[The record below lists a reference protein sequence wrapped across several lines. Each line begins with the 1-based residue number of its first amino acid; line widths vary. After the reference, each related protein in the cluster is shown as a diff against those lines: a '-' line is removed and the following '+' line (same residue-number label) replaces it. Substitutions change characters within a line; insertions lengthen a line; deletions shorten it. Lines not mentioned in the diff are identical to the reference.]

1 MSPEK
6 HCILRE
12 AEEILGIKI
21 RTARA
26 WVHDG
31 KLNAVKYGDSNRLYV
46 PESEIIRKQ
55 SEERA

>member
-1 MSPEK
+1 MCPEK
-6 HCILRE
+6 YYNLRDT
-12 AEEILGIKI
+12 AEILGIKI

-55 SEERA
+55 NEEKA

>member
-1 MSPEK
+1 MCPEK
-6 HCILRE
+6 HYNLRDT
-12 AEEILGIKI
+12 AEILGIKI

-55 SEERA
+55 NEEKA

>member
-1 MSPEK
+1 MPET
-6 HCILRE
+6 HYNVRE
-12 AEEILGIKI
+12 TAEILGIKI

-31 KLNAVKYGDSNRLYV
+31 MLNAVRYGDSNRLYV

-55 SEERA
+55 SEEKA